1 MNRNLVF
8 FYTFLWVLTAS
19 SCDNKVEINA
29 PYNEIPIV
37 YGMIDVSEDQHYIR
51 IEKAFQNSDNL
62 SSGQITQIPDSLYFD
77 TLVVK
82 LYDAK
87 NPASFVTLERY
98 DGAKYPKDSGTFSTL
113 RNTLYTTLTLPTI
126 RDSLRLEIFNPKSGK
141 TYTATTKIIRGGD
154 FTSFGSNRNIAIN
167 ESPSRVI
174 QYVFNKG
181 ENAYMYDMFIR
192 LYYKEMNA
200 SDTTISVDK
209 TLDFYLAKGYLADNN
224 FPYRNNS
231 SGFNKIP
238 WIEFLR
244 FLPKAIKRDDSK
256 VRRVTNLTYSAY
268 GGSRDF
274 ADLQELSKP
283 VVGFVQRNTEYSNI
297 KLNGKQIGIGIFT
310 SRNYLYEE
318 QALIDSSQFFIAKYG
333 PNFIY

>member
-82 LYDAK
+82 LFDA
-87 NPASFVTLERY
+87 NNTASFVTLERY
-98 DGAKYPKDSGTFSTL
+98 DGAKYPKDSGTFSNL

-126 RDSLRLEIFNPKSGK
+126 TGALRLEIFNPKSGK
-141 TYTATTKIIRGGD
+141 TYTATANIIRGGD